1 MPGME
6 LKREEMK
13 ERIMNYLEYMDSKD
27 MQDIASTLYNISKH
41 RQEIKLK
48 KEKENG

>member
-1 MPGME
+1 MTQTDTE
-6 LKREEMK
+6 REEK
-13 ERIMNYLEYMDSKD
+13 KTKILNLLDYMNEKD
-27 MQDIASTLYNISKH
+27 LQEIGTTLYNISKH